1 MKKTQVKNYVFAFL
15 GIILTAFGYSMFY
28 LPPKIVSGGVTGL
41 STIIYHALAIS
52 PGLSYAVINL
62 ILLLIS
68 FRVLGKRFII
78 NTLLGAGLM
87 SVFTE
92 IFSHLPHITDD
103 VVLCSI
109 FGAVFYGFGVG
120 LALVYGFS
128 TGGTDILA
136 RLIQHYYPHAAIGT
150 LLLFVDGVV
159 ILLGVIVIGEI
170 NLSLYGIISLFISSF
185 AVNYLIRRLNVSKLA
200 FVITE
205 KGEKCTEELINA
217 SPRGVTVVK
226 AKGAYTGE
234 EKTLLIS
241 ALKEKEITKFQSILT
256 KIDPEVFIIY
266 SESEQIF
273 GNGFYIY
280 H

>member
-1 MKKTQVKNYVFAFL
+1 MKNKQLKSYLFAL
-15 GIILTAFGYSMFY
+15 VGIILTAFGYSMFY

-41 STIIYHALAIS
+41 STIIYHAFSVS

-87 SVFTE
+87 SLFTE
-92 IFSHLPHITDD
+92 IFSHIPPLVDD

-109 FGAVFYGFGVG
+109 FGAIFYGFGVG

-136 RLIQHYYPHAAIGT
+136 RLIQHYFPHAAIGT
-150 LLLFVDGVV
+150 LLLFVDGAV
-159 ILLGVIVIGEI
+159 ILLGVFVIGEI
-170 NLSLYGIISLFISSF
+170 ALSLYGIISLFISSF

-205 KGEKCTEELINA
+205 KGEECAKTLV
-217 SPRGVTVVK
+217 SSLPRGVTVIDV
-226 AKGAYTGE
+226 KGAYTGE
-234 EKTLLIS
+234 KKTLLMS
-241 ALKEKEITKFQSILT
+241 ALKEKEIPRFQNILT
-256 KIDPEVFIIY
+256 EIDPEIFIIY

>member
-1 MKKTQVKNYVFAFL
+1 MKNTIKNYILALF
-15 GIILTAFGYSMFY
+15 GIAMTAFGYSMFY

-41 STIIYHALAIS
+41 STIIYHAFSVS
-52 PGLSYAVINL
+52 PGLSYAVINIL
-62 ILLLIS
+62 LLLIS
-68 FRVLGKRFII
+68 FKALGKRFII
-78 NTLLGAGLM
+78 NTLVGAGLM

-92 IFSHLPHITDD
+92 LFSHVKPFIDD
-103 VVLCSI
+103 TVLCSI

-136 RLIQHYYPHAAIGT
+136 RFIQHFFPHAQIGT
-150 LLLFVDGVV
+150 LLLLVDGAV
-159 ILLGVIVIGEI
+159 IVLGVFVIGEVA
-170 NLSLYGIISLFISSF
+170 LSLYGIISLFISSF

-200 FVITE
+200 FVITS
-205 KGEKCTEELINA
+205 KGDECAKALVSAT
-217 SPRGVTVVK
+217 PRGVTVING
-226 AKGAYTGE
+226 KGAYTNDN
-234 EKTLLIS
+234 KTVLMS
-241 ALKEKEITKFQSILT
+241 ALKEKEIPKFQNILT
-256 KIDPEVFIIY
+256 DIDPDIFIIY

>member
-1 MKKTQVKNYVFAFL
+1 MKRNTIRNYFFAL
-15 GIILTAFGYSMFY
+15 IGIILTAFGYSMFY

-41 STIIYHALAIS
+41 STIIYHALSIS

-62 ILLLIS
+62 LLLAIS

-78 NTLLGAGLM
+78 NTLIGAGLM
-87 SVFTE
+87 SAFTE
-92 IFSHLPHITDD
+92 IFSHVPKLTEDI
-103 VVLCSI
+103 VLCSI

-136 RLIQHYYPHAAIGT
+136 RYIQHYFPHAQIGT
-150 LLLFVDGVV
+150 LLLFVDGAV
-159 ILLGVIVIGEI
+159 IILGVLVIGKVD
-170 NLSLYGIISLFISSF
+170 LSLYGIISLFISSF
-185 AVNYLIRRLNVSKLA
+185 SVNYLIRRLNVSKLA

-205 KGEKCTEELINA
+205 KGKECQKTLIK
-217 SPRGVTVVK
+217 SLPRGVTVFE
-226 AKGAYTGE
+226 AEGAFTGDK
-234 EKTLLIS
+234 KTVLMS
-241 ALKEKEITKFQSILT
+241 ALKEKELPHFQRILT
-256 KIDPEVFIIY
+256 EIDPDIFIIY